1 MKERDNNIFYDV
13 ASLKPTTNLENRAN
27 STFLEEQ
34 LKDRFPGE
42 PLKVTAVALYDTG
55 VYGPWYRKVKGLPP
69 FYEVRISHC
78 TGTVWETVTIWSP
91 VSWNDRFMGCPG
103 GGTGTGGDGYLTQP
117 NNTSRGM
124 TLPKAVL
131 NGFTGAM
138 TDAGN
143 TENEWALDKETGKLN
158 WERVENWRARSTHFM
173 TLIGK
178 VVAEILHDRPV
189 KYSYLHGGSG
199 GGRQSFV
206 EAQEFP
212 EDYDGIWASC
222 PAINWPKFVPMGLW
236 HIAVMHTMGHTLSH
250 KKMRIFMEAAQNSV
264 GGKDQYYARMEPVDF
279 DPYTLVGQQGVTEKD
294 AAVMQVLWRSACG
307 KDGRFLWYTHRP
319 GVHFWNVGIP
329 VGAFYY
335 SLPFGKPKP
344 FLLSVFY
351 CRWITENPKDKF
363 ENLDLAGFEALFDR
377 SCEKFADAMADN
389 ADLSA
394 FAAHG
399 GKLMIDHGIDDP
411 LIPVDGTIDY
421 CNRVKSLMDTD
432 FLQLYINP
440 GDGHGSCSW
449 HSPGVPDNEGMA
461 ALINWV
467 EKGIKPTALRTV
479 QVNSSGE
486 TLRESTIEPYHL

>member
-1 MKERDNNIFYDV
+1 MKERDNNIFYEV
-13 ASLKPTTNLENRAN
+13 AGLQPTPGIEKRSADLEA
-27 STFLEEQ
+27 Q
-34 LKDRFPGE
+34 LNKQFPGE
-42 PLKVTAVALYDTG
+42 PLKVTSITLYDRG
-55 VYGPWYRKVKGLPP
+55 IYGPWYRKVKGLPT

-78 TGTVWETVTIWSP
+78 TGTVWETITVWSP
-91 VSWNDRFMGCPG
+91 LAWNDRFMGCPG
-103 GGTGTGGDGYLTQP
+103 GGTATGGDNYLTRP
-117 NNTSRGM
+117 DNTSRGM

-143 TENEWALDKETGKLN
+143 RGNEWALDKETGVLN
-158 WERVENWRARSTHFM
+158 WERIENWRARSTHFM

-178 VVAEILHDRPV
+178 AVAEILHDRPV

-199 GGRQSFV
+199 GGRQCLV

-222 PAINWPKFVPMGLW
+222 PAINWPKFLPIGLW
-236 HIAVMHTMGHTLSH
+236 PVAVMNSLNHVLPP
-250 KKMRIFMEAAQNSV
+250 KKIKLFMEAAQNSI
-264 GGKDQYYARMEPVDF
+264 GGKESYYARMEKVEF
-279 DPYTLVGQQGVTEKD
+279 DPYSLVGQQGITKID
-294 AAVMQVLWRSACG
+294 AQVMDTIWKGPHRASGERMWHA
-307 KDGRFLWYTHRP
+307 HRP

-335 SLPFGKPKP
+335 ALPFLKPKP
-344 FLLSVFY
+344 FFLSVY
-351 CRWITENPKDKF
+351 YGRWVTANPKDKF
-363 ENLDLAGFEALFDR
+363 EDLDLNGFEALFDR
-377 SCEKFADAMADN
+377 SCEKFAAAMADN
-389 ADLSA
+389 PDLSA
-394 FAAHG
+394 FVAHG

-421 CNRVKSLMDTD
+421 CNRVKAQMDTD

-440 GDGHGSCSW
+440 GDGHGSCNW
-449 HSPGVPDNEGMA
+449 HSPGIPDNEGMT

-467 EKGIKPTALRTV
+467 EQGTKPQTLRTV
-479 QVNSSGE
+479 QVNSAGA